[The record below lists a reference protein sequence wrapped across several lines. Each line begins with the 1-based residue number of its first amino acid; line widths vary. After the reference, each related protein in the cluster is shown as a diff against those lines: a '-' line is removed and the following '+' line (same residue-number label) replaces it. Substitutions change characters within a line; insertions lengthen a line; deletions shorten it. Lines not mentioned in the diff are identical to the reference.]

1 MNQILSTNMPMDNNR
16 NKKVKEKKYK
26 NKETID
32 SRGIIK
38 FFAMAIL
45 IFGIVMVGTGAYAIY
60 RNQVEQQGEKLE
72 PSIVLE
78 NRTDT
83 TLLLRVT
90 HSVNIVRVRYR
101 WNDGE
106 ETVINGKDGKYLEQ
120 EIAIPA
126 GTNTLNIVV
135 EDENGEQSSYS
146 REYVLDSNI
155 NIEVVGNKIKITYAG
170 DKTISYMTY
179 RWDEEDETRVDINN
193 TSKEQEIDVLK
204 GLHTLTVVVV
214 DEDNNTDTK
223 VQKINGVSKPTV
235 QITVDA
241 AREHFVIIASDE
253 DKINRVEIRLN
264 QDDNQQYLLNYQDRD
279 IKELNY
285 TLPMA
290 LQNGDNLIEVKVYNA
305 SGVTEE
311 AAAKFVK
318 Q

>member
-193 TSKEQEIDVLK
+193 TSIEQEIDVLK

-279 IKELNY
+279 IKELN
-285 TLPMA
+285 
-290 LQNGDNLIEVKVYNA
+290 
-305 SGVTEE
+305 
-311 AAAKFVK
+311 
-318 Q
+318 

>member
-26 NKETID
+26 NKGTID

-193 TSKEQEIDVLK
+193 TSIDQEIEAKRGD
-204 GLHTLTVVVV
+204 HTLTVVVV
-214 DEDNNTDTK
+214 DVNNKTETK
-223 VQKINGVSKPTV
+223 VQKTRVVSKPVINISVNADQTRYV
-235 QITVDA
+235 INLTDESELQEVVVTLNDDENQRFGQKLSGQEFQFEMPINEGSDNMMEVVVTNSEGVEA
-241 AREHFVIIASDE
+241 TAR
-253 DKINRVEIRLN
+253 
-264 QDDNQQYLLNYQDRD
+264 
-279 IKELNY
+279 
-285 TLPMA
+285 
-290 LQNGDNLIEVKVYNA
+290 VKFP
-305 SGVTEE
+305 
-311 AAAKFVK
+311 K
-318 Q
+318 